1 MDNSRQSRG
10 GRIESMT
17 EGIIYIVAGVIA
29 LIIGYYMVNWL
40 ETGHQEVDGETLD
53 RIRKD
58 RENVDKSNQGGRS

>member
-1 MDNSRQSRG
+1 
-10 GRIESMT
+10 MT

-53 RIRKD
+53 RIRND
-58 RENVDKSNQGGRS
+58 RENVDKSNQCGRS